1 MICMT
6 ERSMEWRWR
15 IVCRAAQWAWIGALP
30 VLTAACGGTQI
41 RAADC
46 PVANNRGDQYLISPG
61 DNLQVFVWRNPELSS
76 TIAVRPDGRVST
88 PLVEDMDAAGKTPS
102 QLARDLEAVLAP
114 YIRSPQVNII
124 VGAPGPGNQVQVIG
138 QVAVPQAI
146 PYRDGLRLLDVL
158 VAAGGLSQFA
168 AGNRTILSRESQGGQ
183 VECSIRVEALV
194 SGDLSQNI
202 NVFPGDVIIVP
213 EARF

>member
-1 MICMT
+1 MI
-6 ERSMEWRWR
+6 ELSMKWRWR
-15 IVCRAAQWAWIGALP
+15 MVRRAAQWTFVGALP
-30 VLTAACGGTQI
+30 VLAAACGGAQL

-46 PVANNRGDQYLISPG
+46 PMADNRGDQYLISAG

-138 QVAVPQAI
+138 QVGLPQAI

-168 AGNRTILSRESQGGQ
+168 AGNRTILSREAQGQQ
-183 VECSIRVEALV
+183 VECSVRLQALV